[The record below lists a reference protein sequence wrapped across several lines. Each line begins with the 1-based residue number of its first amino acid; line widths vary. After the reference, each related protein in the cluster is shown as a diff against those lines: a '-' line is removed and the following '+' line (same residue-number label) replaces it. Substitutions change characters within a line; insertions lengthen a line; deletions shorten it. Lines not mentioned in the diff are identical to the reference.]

1 MTRIREVVLV
11 VGVALLVAACGGASQ
26 PTQSVS
32 DPALSSPF
40 PPVDVSCQSAT
51 DCVIKDV
58 GNCCGYYPRCVNAA
72 FPADPA
78 GVRRICEEQGLASVC
93 GFPTITACDCVQ
105 GACVGL

>member
-11 VGVALLVAACGGASQ
+11 VSAALLVAACGGASQ
-26 PTQSVS
+26 PSETVS
-32 DPALSSPF
+32 DPAQSALF
-40 PPVDVSCQSAT
+40 PPVDVSCQRAA

-78 GVRRICEEQGLASVC
+78 GVQRICAEQGLVSAC
-93 GFPTITACDCVQ
+93 GFPAITGCDCVQ
-105 GACVGL
+105 GACVGQ